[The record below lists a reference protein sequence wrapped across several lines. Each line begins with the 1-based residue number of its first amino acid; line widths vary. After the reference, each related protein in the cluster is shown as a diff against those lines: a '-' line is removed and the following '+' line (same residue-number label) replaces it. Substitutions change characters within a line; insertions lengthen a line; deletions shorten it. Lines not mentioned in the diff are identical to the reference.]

1 MLFAKFAAALADF
14 ELFNAGVLLY
24 AVLALTKWSDSLLA
38 TLAVASGIA
47 FATYHTKRAN
57 FAEAYKRNATDA
69 RAALASCLEGYRIV
83 EVPADFPIGNV
94 TLAQLLGSTGKARVL
109 LLSPKPGY
117 EPLLTFKSFLQPETR
132 AYRSV
137 ILLGADI
144 NLGVAERFY
153 LIHEL
158 CHATVP
164 GHLREFLSNKASY
177 RLLLLYVPIFV
188 VCQHWLAWAALAVL
202 FAYHLLNAKETLGIE
217 LDADWN
223 AWRLHEKHFGPEET
237 IRAAKLIA
245 YLFSKNAMFDDGLKP
260 FYEARALQA
269 RRVAETLET
278 NDPRFDLY
286 KTAPSLT
293 LSTTIILL
301 FFVQMAATA
310 IGYFDAVQQLPTF
323 MYVFAPAAALV
334 GVIRHERATRA
345 IAKEESLSTFVDKIL
360 ARGREIEDV
369 MPPS

>member
-1 MLFAKFAAALADF
+1 
-14 ELFNAGVLLY
+14 
-24 AVLALTKWSDSLLA
+24 
-38 TLAVASGIA
+38 
-47 FATYHTKRAN
+47 
-57 FAEAYKRNATDA
+57 
-69 RAALASCLEGYRIV
+69 
-83 EVPADFPIGNV
+83 
-94 TLAQLLGSTGKARVL
+94 
-109 LLSPKPGY
+109 
-117 EPLLTFKSFLQPETR
+117 
-132 AYRSV
+132 
-137 ILLGADI
+137 
-144 NLGVAERFY
+144 
-153 LIHEL
+153 
-158 CHATVP
+158 
-164 GHLREFLSNKASY
+164 
-177 RLLLLYVPIFV
+177 
-188 VCQHWLAWAALAVL
+188 
-202 FAYHLLNAKETLGIE
+202 
-217 LDADWN
+217 
-223 AWRLHEKHFGPEET
+223 
-237 IRAAKLIA
+237 
-245 YLFSKNAMFDDGLKP
+245 MFDDGLKP

-345 IAKEESLSTFVDKIL
+345 IAKEESLSTFVDEIL